1 MELMC
6 PPRRSIDQAHK
17 ECLRT
22 PTWTTHGDSPR
33 IVVLRDEVDG
43 ISTQN
48 AWRGADEHRFQRN
61 WSEMEGPSNLPDKAM
76 KCKAHITRLS
86 PDDRAE
92 VLRHLAQR
100 DG

>member
-1 MELMC
+1 MELMS

-22 PTWTTHGDSPR
+22 PAWTAHGDGPR
-33 IVVLRDEVDG
+33 IVVLHDEVDG
-43 ISTQN
+43 ISTEN
-48 AWRGADEHRFQRN
+48 DWSGADEHSFQRN
-61 WSEMEGPSNLPDKAM
+61 LSEMEGPSNLPDKAM
-76 KCKAHITRLS
+76 KCSAHITRLG

-92 VLRHLAQR
+92 VLRHLGQR